1 MGQTASVPRVGW
13 RHVNKDRTLSWFF
26 RLQREVQAIVLASP
40 HGYLP
45 HGVAGTIPDHTVLA
59 HRDETPQNPRRWLL
73 RPAEANLL
81 EDERLRLDEWWN
93 DLPNSARSA
102 LLESR
107 AGHVP
112 HGYREAVL
120 DLVPGGAPPDTDLNT
135 AFELS
140 GIAAA
145 YIEMVAV
152 RSR

>member
-1 MGQTASVPRVGW
+1 M
-13 RHVNKDRTLSWFF
+13 NKDRTLSWFF

-135 AFELS
+135 AYRASLPLISKWLRSALGE
-140 GIAAA
+140 AA
-145 YIEMVAV
+145 
-152 RSR
+152 